1 MQDDGVGVAGAAD
14 MDAHGAEHRYQHS
27 RQHSAQGFGG
37 APKPPHRVE
46 VIVGEPRR
54 RRWSA
59 EDKAQITAESFAPG
73 ANISAV
79 ARRYGVSAG
88 LLHYWRRGARE
99 KGVGEA
105 ITFHA
110 VRAVGTEDGRQV
122 GEQAAIEIDLGEARV
137 RLTGRVD
144 GSDLTSVL
152 RAIRASA

>member
-1 MQDDGVGVAGAAD
+1 MQDDGVGLGGAAD
-14 MDAHGAEHRYQHS
+14 VDAHSAEHRYQHS
-27 RQHSAQGFGG
+27 HQHSAQGFGG

-99 KGVGEA
+99 KGVGDA

-110 VRAVGTEDGRQV
+110 VRTVGTEDGGRLASKRQSK
-122 GEQAAIEIDLGEARV
+122 
-137 RLTGRVD
+137 LTWAKRGF
-144 GSDLTSVL
+144 
-152 RAIRASA
+152 A